1 MKIYLIVFFRLQK
14 FQALNVFQMKFK
26 RLLSYIYTLS
36 ILKFASL
43 VKLIIFVNKL
53 REIISLFD

>member
-26 RLLSYIYTLS
+26 RLLSYIYTFYPKIRFS
-36 ILKFASL
+36 
-43 VKLIIFVNKL
+43 
-53 REIISLFD
+53 REINNLR